1 MRAFARY
8 PGTLVTA
15 ALIVAVVAGSAALI
29 GCNDSNDM
37 TSPGPVGVSADLSG
51 NWSGQYQ
58 SNTPTVCANGMASA
72 SFVQSGNQVTG
83 AFKALC
89 CGVDGTFRGTI
100 SGNVVTG
107 TVGMLG
113 CTGGAVSGRFENGA
127 LSLTVGDFRKDLIAG
142 EAEVLAGGQ
151 VSLQR

>member
-8 PGTLVTA
+8 PGTLVAA
-15 ALIVAVVAGSAALI
+15 ALIVLAASAALI

-58 SNTPTVCANGMASA
+58 SNTPTVCSGGTASA
-72 SFVQSGNQVTG
+72 SFVQNGNQVTG
-83 AFKALC
+83 AFKALG

-100 SGNVVTG
+100 SGSLVTG

-113 CTGGAVSGRFENGA
+113 CTGGGVTGRFENGA
-127 LSLTVGDFRKDLIAG
+127 LTLTVGDFRKDLIAG
-142 EAEVLAGGQ
+142 DVEVLAGGQ
-151 VSLQR
+151 IRLQR

>member
-58 SNTPTVCANGMASA
+58 SNTPTLCSGGTASA
-72 SFVQSGNQVTG
+72 SFVQNGNQVTG
-83 AFKALC
+83 AFKALG

-127 LSLTVGDFRKDLIAG
+127 LSLTVGDFRKDLISG
-142 EAEVLAGGQ
+142 DVEVLAGGQ

>member
-1 MRAFARY
+1 MRGFARY
-8 PGTLVTA
+8 PGTLVAA
-15 ALIVAVVAGSAALI
+15 ALIAIAGSALLV
-29 GCNDSNDM
+29 GCSDSNDM

-51 NWSGQYQ
+51 SWSGQYQ
-58 SNTPTVCANGMASA
+58 SNTPTLCANGIASA
-72 SFVQSGNQVTG
+72 SFVQNGNQVTG
-83 AFKALC
+83 AFKALG
-89 CGVDGTFRGTI
+89 CGIDGTFRGTI

-107 TVGMLG
+107 SVGMLG

-142 EAEVLAGGQ
+142 DVEVLAGGQ

>member
-1 MRAFARY
+1 MRVFARY
-8 PGTLVTA
+8 PGTLVAA
-15 ALIVAVVAGSAALI
+15 ALIVVAGSAALI

-51 NWSGQYQ
+51 NWNGQYQ
-58 SNTPTVCANGMASA
+58 SNTPSVCSGGTASA
-72 SFVQSGNQVTG
+72 SFVQDGNRVTG
-83 AFKALC
+83 AFKALG
-89 CGVDGTFRGTI
+89 CGIDGTFRGTI
-100 SGNVVTG
+100 SGNVVSG
-107 TVGMLG
+107 SVGMLG

-127 LSLTVGDFRKDLIAG
+127 LSLTIGDFRKDLIAG